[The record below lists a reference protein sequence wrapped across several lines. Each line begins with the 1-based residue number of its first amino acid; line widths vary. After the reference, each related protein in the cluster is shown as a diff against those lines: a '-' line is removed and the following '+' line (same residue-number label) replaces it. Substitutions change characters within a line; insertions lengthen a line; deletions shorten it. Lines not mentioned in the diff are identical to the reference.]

1 MQIKKALLAGAKD
14 PKGRFR
20 VIRGIGFGGLPTD
33 IQHPILE
40 GYFLGDLLVWV
51 VGGSWLC
58 RSEFGRVLFL
68 ASRMFF
74 GLGDWQL

>member
-20 VIRGIGFGGLPTD
+20 VIRGIGLGGLPAD
-33 IQHPILE
+33 VEHPVLK

-51 VGGSWLC
+51 GSVAWICLRITLDQQQQC
-58 RSEFGRVLFL
+58 NRTT
-68 ASRMFF
+68 
-74 GLGDWQL
+74 GDCT